1 MIYEALAEELAK
13 IDGIDH
19 VYADEMAPEDASC
32 PYIQMGYD
40 RDYAGI
46 YKDAE
51 TTGDKLVILDVW
63 SDRIDKRKELES
75 ILSKVCITCSNLKIE
90 GRSVALKS
98 YESRIM
104 IDTTTNTPYLHGSV
118 SVVFLYS

>member
-1 MIYEALAEELAK
+1 MIYQTLAEELTK

-19 VYADEMAPEDASC
+19 VYADEMAPEDAPC
-32 PYIQMGYD
+32 PYIQMGYE

-46 YKDAE
+46 YKDVE

-63 SDRIDKRKELES
+63 IDRIDKRSEMEG
-75 ILSKVCITCSNLKIE
+75 IISKVCIICSTLKIE
-90 GRSVALKS
+90 GRTVALKS
-98 YESRIM
+98 FESKIM